1 MYRISHFIFPFHL
14 FSVPLH
20 FPLHYIASAHGE
32 LQLQK
37 MLEISTLK
45 LDYAS
50 WVMHL
55 NFGRQWD
62 IILIMSGL
70 NTACYRSVIEN
81 LSRKFCSG
89 AFLYRVVYI
98 NTHVSIK
105 DFIDRN
111 SEGWF
116 SLVTYCYGLASSVVR
131 KYINIFFKIG
141 DGYVNAAYLY

>member
-1 MYRISHFIFPFHL
+1 
-14 FSVPLH
+14 
-20 FPLHYIASAHGE
+20 
-32 LQLQK
+32 
-37 MLEISTLK
+37 
-45 LDYAS
+45 
-50 WVMHL
+50 MHL

-111 SEGWF
+111 SE
-116 SLVTYCYGLASSVVR
+116 
-131 KYINIFFKIG
+131 
-141 DGYVNAAYLY
+141 AYDLILSGNLLLWAGVLRCT

>member
-98 NTHVSIK
+98 NTYMFLLKTLLTKLQRSMT
-105 DFIDRN
+105 
-111 SEGWF
+111 WF
-116 SLVTYCYGLASSVVR
+116 TQVNYCYGLASSVVR
-131 KYINIFFKIG
+131 
-141 DGYVNAAYLY
+141 